1 MFKRFSTYIVGYYGM
16 QNTGDDALLYA
27 TRWAS
32 HHLLSSQSNL
42 VSSASHSK
50 CKEFGDIQ
58 AIPDG
63 LFRGHK
69 RFLHYKNAL
78 QSEKV
83 IFGGGSVFH
92 TEADIQFKRHLITLA
107 GRKQSRCV
115 GVGLGPFTS
124 VGAEKACGKFLSECG
139 FIGVRD
145 KQSYDIAKELCPEG
159 NVELTFDLVPIM
171 LCHQKNKLVE
181 IERNG
186 IMFNFCQQAIDAYG
200 NTDHKI
206 ELKRIQSAV
215 EAIEKIYIETGEPIF
230 LVDFNGHSIFSDF
243 QVHRRIIDQ
252 LNENIP
258 ITHIL
263 YDPNPFRVLQ
273 RIAGF
278 KASVCM
284 RLHASIMSFMA
295 KTPSISINYH
305 NKCESWCEQ
314 IGMPEE
320 YQFDALDVCTD
331 NLTNTLIKGIGP
343 EFAVPVMTTQEAI
356 EATLLNWSQIN
367 E

>member
-1 MFKRFSTYIVGYYGM
+1 MFKQFNAYIVGYYGM
-16 QNTGDDALLYA
+16 QNTGDDALQYA

-42 VSSASHSK
+42 VSSATDRK
-50 CKEFGDIQ
+50 CPEFGDIQ
-58 AIPDG
+58 GIPDG
-63 LFRGHK
+63 LFRGHQ
-69 RFLHYKNAL
+69 RLLHYKNAL

-92 TEADIQFKRHLITLA
+92 TKSDIQFKRHLIALA
-107 GRKQSRCV
+107 GKKQSRCV
-115 GVGLGPFTS
+115 GVGLGPFS
-124 VGAEKACGKFLSECG
+124 SMSAEKACATFLSECG

-145 KQSYDIAKELCPEG
+145 KQSYDIAINLCPEA
-159 NVELTFDLVPIM
+159 NVELTFDLAPIL

-181 IERNG
+181 IERSG

-200 NTDHKI
+200 STDDKI

-215 EAIEKIYIETGEPIF
+215 ECIEKTYIETGEPIY
-230 LVDFNGHSIFSDF
+230 LVDFNGHSTFSDF
-243 QVHRRIIDQ
+243 KVHNKIMNQ
-252 LNENIP
+252 LSENVP
-258 ITHIL
+258 VTHIQ

-305 NKCESWCEQ
+305 SKCEAWCDQ
-314 IGMPEE
+314 IGMAKE
-320 YQFDALDVCTD
+320 YQFDALEVSAD
-331 NLTNTLIKGIGP
+331 NLTNTLIKSIGIN
-343 EFAVPVMTTQEAI
+343 FAYPAMTTQEAI
-356 EATLLNWSQIN
+356 DATLLNWN
-367 E
+367 